1 MTTEQGPVRRQVDL
15 EIRSAAPVEGRFGM
29 AQWEL
34 SAKPPWSKYPFKAWI
49 DRDENSDVAIMPG
62 VYPCIVERGALKE
75 GKSGDADWDWHW
87 RIRAFNQQVQGGAEP
102 PPPGVSY
109 DAAGTPA
116 PARPLPAPG
125 TPAAST
131 AAPAPVPRYED
142 QEIVKRRS
150 IERQQA
156 LRLSVDYHA
165 GKDAATDA
173 VILAAESF
181 YSWISGTPAPA
192 EAPLDDPADDP
203 GLTAFEDLGEPSPN
217 VVADKDVT
225 SFRRNS

>member
-15 EIRSAAPVEGRFGM
+15 EIRSAAPVEGRFGI

-49 DRDENSDVAIMPG
+49 DRDENSSASIMPG
-62 VYPCIVERGALKE
+62 VYPCVVERGGLKD
-75 GKSGDADWDWHW
+75 GKAGDSDWDYHW
-87 RIRAFNQQVQGGAEP
+87 RIRTFNVREDEVSGGT
-102 PPPGVSY
+102 SY
-109 DAAGTPA
+109 DAAGTPTPRFT
-116 PARPLPAPG
+116 PARPLPTPG
-125 TPAAST
+125 TPSGST
-131 AAPAPVPRYED
+131 DAPVPRYED

-156 LRLSVDYHA
+156 LRLSVDHHA

-173 VILAAESF
+173 VILAAETF
-181 YSWISGTPAPA
+181 YSWISGTPATS
-192 EAPLDDPADDP
+192 EATPDDPADDLD
-203 GLTAFEDLGEPSPN
+203 LTAFEDLGEPSPN
-217 VVADKDVT
+217 VVADKDFD

>member
-1 MTTEQGPVRRQVDL
+1 
-15 EIRSAAPVEGRFGM
+15 
-29 AQWEL
+29 
-34 SAKPPWSKYPFKAWI
+34 
-49 DRDENSDVAIMPG
+49 
-62 VYPCIVERGALKE
+62 
-75 GKSGDADWDWHW
+75 
-87 RIRAFNQQVQGGAEP
+87 
-102 PPPGVSY
+102 
-109 DAAGTPA
+109 
-116 PARPLPAPG
+116 
-125 TPAAST
+125 
-131 AAPAPVPRYED
+131 VPRYED

-203 GLTAFEDLGEPSPN
+203 DLTAFEDLGEPSPN

>member
-1 MTTEQGPVRRQVDL
+1 
-15 EIRSAAPVEGRFGM
+15 M

-49 DRDENSDVAIMPG
+49 DRDEHQVSIMPG
-62 VYPCIVERGALKE
+62 VYPCVVERGGLKE

-87 RIRAFNQQVQGGAEP
+87 RILAFNMREDEVDEVDD
-102 PPPGVSY
+102 GVSY
-109 DAAGTPA
+109 DAAGTPT
-116 PARPLPAPG
+116 PARPLPTPG
-125 TPAAST
+125 TPAVST

-173 VILAAESF
+173 VILAAELF
-181 YSWISGTPAPA
+181 YSWISGAPA
-192 EAPLDDPADDP
+192 EAPPDDP
-203 GLTAFEDLGEPSPN
+203 GDDPDLLEGDGRGNGRLTAAP
-217 VVADKDVT
+217 A
-225 SFRRNS
+225 